1 LEYYHKYRPNRKYG
15 GGCIMPEETKED
27 FMGEI
32 KKKTIEQ
39 FNKAIETL
47 EKDLPQEEI
56 DRRNWKFAG
65 VKFIKS
71 EANEE

>member
-1 LEYYHKYRPNRKYG
+1 
-15 GGCIMPEETKED
+15 MTPE
-27 FMGEI
+27 EI

-39 FNKAIETL
+39 FDKAIETL